1 MFVKVLQ
8 NGIVPKRATPGS
20 AGFDLYTP
28 EDLKLEVGLHKIKLG
43 ICLHLPENTFG
54 SIRCRSSL
62 AKVGVSVEAGV
73 IDEDYRG
80 EIAVM
85 LRVRQ
90 PIKCDKGHA
99 IAQLIVQAYLKP
111 NVIVI
116 DDLDDTSRGSG
127 GFGSTNKT

>member
-28 EDLKLEVGLHKIKLG
+28 EDLTLDVGLHKIKLG
-43 ICLHLPENTFG
+43 ICLNLPENTFG

-90 PIKCDKGHA
+90 PIKCGKGHA
-99 IAQLIVQAYLKP
+99 IAQLIVQPYLKP

-116 DDLDDTSRGSG
+116 DDLDDTSRGDG